1 MNYRLNSHKDYSESL
16 FLEIN
21 FRFRKWLIV
30 GGPLDQGKSIF
41 LESLYRDHF
50 ICQGIYENG
59 MLFGDPTIT
68 TKNKHSQF
76 FADSFNSED
85 FTKKQLLLN
94 DAPLTLILSSQ
105 TGKHISKKKKELYQ
119 KL

>member
-41 LESLYRDHF
+41 LESLYKDHF

-68 TKNKHSQF
+68 TK
-76 FADSFNSED
+76 
-85 FTKKQLLLN
+85 KQ
-94 DAPLTLILSSQ
+94 TLAIFCRLF
-105 TGKHISKKKKELYQ
+105 
-119 KL
+119 